1 MISAVM
7 QAAKGVFEDSQTEQL
22 FKKRR
27 TAYNR
32 FAYFFSL
39 PEEISFHILSFLD
52 ARDMCEVAKSS
63 RNLRRMAQENSVW
76 KRLCEF
82 GNWTVDPE
90 VLRDCFSTSAGF
102 DYKKYFSEKTAM
114 SRKNAL
120 SWVQIPKT
128 HGPAPSKRFKHSA
141 TSFGK
146 WVIFIGGQETDTKR
160 FNEVIYFDTENNSF
174 SRPALKGDK
183 LPSFSRH
190 TAVLVNGRIFVF
202 GGYDGFGTNYEL
214 AVFNPVTFTWTNISR
229 SQVRGE
235 PPFSRTNHAAA
246 AVGSKMYIFGG
257 NNNHEITGRYQV
269 LDDFYCL
276 DTDTLT
282 WTNLTHTVGG
292 VRPTHRSGHTL
303 TSIGNKLYLFGGGV
317 WNEMNGWVEKYND
330 VHVFDTRTR
339 SWSKPACTGV
349 VDTSTFSISFAVGR
363 FLFVFG
369 GGSKPKHCVTND
381 IYVLDTTSCVW
392 SHPEFEEAA
401 KPQPRDMGTACLV
414 GPNVYF
420 LGGYAGGAVDYFNK
434 LVIDA
439 KPVFQSR
446 SWVQLQGSASR

>member
-7 QAAKGVFEDSQTEQL
+7 QAAKGVFEDSLNEQFL
-22 FKKRR
+22 KKRR
-27 TAYNR
+27 TANTR

-39 PEEISFHILSFLD
+39 PEEISFLILSFLD

-63 RNLRRMAQENSVW
+63 RDLRRMAQENSVW
-76 KRLCEF
+76 KSLCDSS
-82 GNWTVDPE
+82 NWAATPE
-90 VLRDCFSTSAGF
+90 VLRESLFEHGF
-102 DYKKYFSEKTAM
+102 DYKKYFSEKTVMA
-114 SRKNAL
+114 RKEAL
-120 SWVQIPKT
+120 SWANTPKS
-128 HGPAPSKRFKHSA
+128 HGPSPSKRFKHTA

-160 FNEVIYFDTENNSF
+160 FNEVVYFDTESNTF
-174 SRPALKGDK
+174 FRPSLKGDQ
-183 LPSFSRH
+183 PPAFSRH
-190 TAVLVNGRIFVF
+190 TSVLVNGRIFVF

-214 AVFNPVTFTWTNISR
+214 AVFNPVTFTWTSISR

-235 PPFSRTNHAAA
+235 IPYSRTNHAAA

-257 NNNHEITGRYQV
+257 NNNSETTGRYQV

-282 WTNLTHTVGG
+282 WTNLTHSVGG
-292 VRPTHRSGHTL
+292 IRPTHRSGHTL

-317 WNEMNGWVEKYND
+317 WNETNGWVEKYND
-330 VHVFDTRTR
+330 IHMFDTRTN
-339 SWSKPACTGV
+339 SWSKPSCTGDI
-349 VDTSTFSISFAVGR
+349 DTSTFSISFAVGR

-381 IYVLDTTSCVW
+381 IYILDTSSYVW
-392 SHPEFEEAA
+392 SHPEFEDAA

-414 GPNVYF
+414 GSAVYF
-420 LGGYAGGAVDYFNK
+420 MGGYAGGAVDYFNK
-434 LVIDA
+434 LVIEA
-439 KPVFQSR
+439 KPVFQTR
-446 SWVQLQGSASR
+446 SWVQLPGSGAY